1 MSAGSVGR
9 RGLPC
14 GMPRVRFQPMARD
27 LAVGDGATLLSA
39 ARQAGLPIGAS
50 CDGDGIC
57 GACGLRIVAGKD
69 NLSRERPLERAC
81 RQANRV
87 PDTHRLACLA
97 RVHGDVEVR
106 ADYW

>member
-1 MSAGSVGR
+1 
-9 RGLPC
+9 
-14 GMPRVRFQPMARD
+14 MPRVRFHPMAKD
-27 LAVGDGATLLSA
+27 LEVPDGTTLLSA

-57 GACGLRIVAGKD
+57 GACGLRIVAGAQM
-69 NLSRERPLERAC
+69 LSHERPLERSC
-81 RQANRV
+81 RLANRV
-87 PDTHRLACLA
+87 PDTHRLACLV

>member
-1 MSAGSVGR
+1 
-9 RGLPC
+9 
-14 GMPRVRFQPMARD
+14 MPRVRFQPMALD
-27 LAVGDGATLLSA
+27 LEVPAGTTLLSA
-39 ARQAGLPIGAS
+39 ARAAGLPIGAS

-57 GACGLRIVAGKD
+57 GACGLRVLAGAAA
-69 NLSRERPLERAC
+69 LSRERPLERGC

-97 RVHGDVEVR
+97 RVKGDVEVR